1 MPVCSGLE
9 LVQELQQSHPTLP
22 IIGMSGEHVH
32 GSSMLDA
39 GAVAFLE
46 KLLDVMVLRE
56 TLAAYV
62 DVSSDFV

>member
-1 MPVCSGLE
+1 MSVRFGLE

-22 IIGMSGEHVH
+22 IIGMSGEHFH
-32 GSSMLDA
+32 GSFMLDA
-39 GAVAFLE
+39 GAAVFLE
-46 KLLDVMVLRE
+46 KPLDVMVLRE